1 ALPEL
6 TVDRHADDPLASLR
20 TFVES
25 SGKRVLLTV
34 ESAGRRETILQLLAE
49 HHLRPA
55 SNDDFASWLASD
67 ERFALGVAPLA
78 NGFAVPGEGYAVVTE
93 TELYGALGR

>member
-1 ALPEL
+1 M
-6 TVDRHADDPLASLR
+6 
-20 TFVES
+20 
-25 SGKRVLLTV
+25 LLTV

-55 SNDDFASWLASD
+55 SNDHFAGWLESD
-67 ERFALGVAPLA
+67 ARFALGVAPLA

-93 TELYGALGR
+93 TELYGALGRRTAAAGRNRRATSTRWCATCRS